1 MSEHTVEVS
10 LEAIRELRA
19 RTGAGVLDCRRAL
32 VEANGDLERAI
43 EILRMRGLAA
53 AAKRAGRIAAQG
65 IVDAYIHGNGVL
77 GVLIE
82 VNCETD
88 FVARTEEFRRL
99 VRDLAMQVAATDP
112 KYISRD
118 QIPPEELERER
129 QIALRQL
136 QEAMAGKPPQALER
150 AVAGKVEKWIES
162 VVLLEQPFIRD
173 EKRKVA
179 DVIAEV
185 AAKTGENIVVRRF
198 CRFRVGELS

>member
-1 MSEHTVEVS
+1 VSGRSQEVS
-10 LEAIRELRA
+10 VEAIRELRA
-19 RTGAGVLDCRRAL
+19 RTGAGVLECRRAL
-32 VEANGDLERAI
+32 VEAQGDLERAI
-43 EILRMRGLAA
+43 EILRARGLAA
-53 AAKRAGRIAAQG
+53 AAQRAGRSAAQG
-65 IVDAYIHGNGVL
+65 VVDAYIHGNGVL

-129 QIALRQL
+129 EIARSQL
-136 QEAMAGKPPQALER
+136 QEAMAGKPVQALER
-150 AVAGKVEKWIES
+150 AVEGKVEKWIEG

-173 EKRKVA
+173 EKRKVS

-185 AAKTGENIVVRRF
+185 VAKTGENIVVRRF
-198 CRFRVGELS
+198 CRFRVGEVS